1 MGKPGVVKMKCTLE
15 FLTGVKTWRT
25 VQVQVGFSRNG
36 NNVAKYDGKIYV
48 WKNMRE
54 GETVLSLV
62 GKKWV
67 KAGRITYDTV
77 FIGSDYEM
85 SYSEYLYSDEGMKE
99 SKRMLDSLINRARDL
114 NAGRPAATLDQ
125 ALQGGVQ

>member
-1 MGKPGVVKMKCTLE
+1 MKCTLE